1 MIKKY
6 FPYSPFPSDSLT
18 SPQAL
23 GLHQHEGHDD
33 HAGHEE
39 EEETG
44 EHNTLNKCMGVLG
57 GIYIF
62 LLFEKAIHSVIPH
75 DHGHSGDGHEHVS
88 FPCVIFSLLFSFRP
102 SCFFSLSTFL
112 VI

>member
-1 MIKKY
+1 MSLGCRTLFLY
-6 FPYSPFPSDSLT
+6 PPFPSDSLT

-39 EEETG
+39 EEEKG

-75 DHGHSGDGHEHVS
+75 DHGHGGDGHEHVS
-88 FPCVIFSLLFSFRP
+88 FPCLIFSLLFSFRL
-102 SCFFSLSTFL
+102 FSSP
-112 VI
+112 